1 MFKRLKNIRHWT
13 PRWVFV
19 QCLHYV
25 LRRYN
30 KQFRFLLCE
39 NMDFLKETLKY
50 ALHNE
55 LPKLHIPTIK
65 TAEET
70 VDELLSRRVSIV
82 RFGDGEIDTMMGR
95 PNVFQQPNPMLAD
108 RLKAI
113 LSSDRSDILIG
124 IKRSYYYL
132 DTHCDHEHMLT
143 AYEHRGFLE
152 AVIRKGVTYYE
163 ACLSIPFVCHSEQ
176 DAYYQKLRQLWE
188 KRNVVVVC
196 GRYTFKYLRYNIFD
210 NAVEVRYQ
218 YAPERE
224 AFAEYDAILQQA
236 LTIDKQS
243 LVVVMLGTTATV
255 LAYDLALK
263 GYQALDLGHI
273 AKSYDYFK
281 QHKPID
287 EHFFSW
293 DLK

>member
-1 MFKRLKNIRHWT
+1 MFKRLKNVRHWT
-13 PRWVFV
+13 PRWVLV
-19 QCLHYV
+19 QCLHYI

-50 ALHNE
+50 ALHDE
-55 LPKLHIPTIK
+55 LPKLRIPTIK

-95 PNVFQQPNPMLAD
+95 PNVFQQPNPMLAE

-113 LSSDRSDILIG
+113 LSSNHPDILIG
-124 IKRSYYYL
+124 LYRSYYHPNTRCDLEQMLSSYQHREFL
-132 DTHCDHEHMLT
+132 NTFIKQDNVYYDT
-143 AYEHRGFLE
+143 
-152 AVIRKGVTYYE
+152 
-163 ACLSIPFVCHSEQ
+163 CLSMPFNCNLNK

-188 KRNVVVVC
+188 KRNVVVIC

-210 NAVEVRYQ
+210 NAAAVHYQ

-224 AFAEYDAILQQA
+224 AFAEYDAILKQA

-243 LVVVMLGTTATV
+243 LVVVILGTTATV